1 VTARPGVLRELLAV
15 AAWQTERDL
24 RRAVDAAVGPD
35 EREAAQCR
43 LNAYLDARDEVGG
56 PVRREEP

>member
-1 VTARPGVLRELLAV
+1 VTPRPGMLRELLAV

-35 EREAAQCR
+35 EREAAQWR
-43 LNAYLDARDEVGG
+43 LNAHLDARDDANGG
-56 PVRREEP
+56 AAS